1 MDFFT
6 RFTREKTPQNNFSSQ
21 NISVENNYLI
31 TLLIHLSFT
40 CWFLSSII
48 IMISMVF
55 QRWFQ
60 TITFIWLYQMIIFW
74 LNKIFSC
81 MIWTQLLDPLVVLLD
96 YLWDFH
102 FYNVQEILW
111 NSYFHCGNLELK
123 MFLIFFSSE
132 NIIYN
137 CIFIPQ
143 ALILSKIKNEKN
155 ICMIKF

>member
-1 MDFFT
+1 MGLRIRLLHVIALFLAIIGQF
-6 RFTREKTPQNNFSSQ
+6 
-21 NISVENNYLI
+21 LI

-123 MFLIFFSSE
+123 MFLIFIFFLPKTLFITVFSFPKPWS
-132 NIIYN
+132 Y
-137 CIFIPQ
+137 Q
-143 ALILSKIKNEKN
+143 KYKMKN